1 MSGPPA
7 KESTGRPAQP
17 WPWPFRLALVAAVGL
32 ALVEASYWASSGGY
46 GTSGQQLALR
56 QLLAPLFARYLP
68 VRAWVLAH
76 PAVSVLAAFLLAVV
90 AVLGTRWWL
99 LFFHNE
105 VKARLTGTRLTP
117 EGAGFP
123 EHPFELLPLLKARPV
138 GTTFLGLQ
146 ASPGVVGWR
155 WRPYVITEKQRSMHC
170 HVLGKTGSGKSLSVL
185 FPMALQDALDGKG
198 LLVMDAKGSDENV
211 AVMKAI
217 AALSGREKELKVF
230 ALPAWNNPSV
240 FSHTYNMLYVRP
252 AGTRGADDVGGDVA
266 AVAERVFS
274 VLPLGDNEYYNT
286 QAQVV
291 FTNVCRLLHGMR
303 DEAGNGVVFTLRD
316 VAVCLKGIGADG
328 GYAAA
333 LQHCLRHSSDREAA
347 REVENQVSRLGRDVH
362 KTFSGV
368 VGAVDKF
375 LSPIANAYAPDI
387 IFEDILETN
396 GLVYVQLPGNL
407 FKLQAPAMGKV
418 MLQDVQQE
426 GSLRQVFRASRNQ
439 RTFSVLVDEF
449 YSFADLSIVDSLNKL
464 RDANLHYTLAHQSIA
479 DLELVSKE
487 FATAVWDNTRTK
499 VILNQDNPQLCEAVS
514 KSIGTHQVVE
524 RTVRRQ
530 QGALFT
536 SLATGD
542 ASSKLVETFKLHPN
556 AIKSLA
562 PFGQGYCYFGGDELA
577 ALALGMLPKL
587 GADYELPRRR
597 QEEAPGLRLEARF
610 IDGSSSA
617 AVG

>member
-1 MSGPPA
+1 VRLVM
-7 KESTGRPAQP
+7 
-17 WPWPFRLALVAAVGL
+17 LALAGVAAL
-32 ALVEASYWASSGGY
+32 EASLWAMAGGA
-46 GTSGQQLALR
+46 GNAGQQLALKG
-56 QLLAPLFARYLP
+56 LLAPVLGRYLP
-68 VRAWVLAH
+68 LRGWVVAH
-76 PAVSVLAAFLLAVV
+76 PWLAGLLGVVVAVV

-99 LFFHNE
+99 LFWHNE
-105 VKARLTGTRLTP
+105 VKARLTGTYFSP
-117 EGAGFP
+117 EDAGFP
-123 EHPFELLPLLKARPV
+123 AHEVPLLAEVKRRAP
-138 GTTFLGLQ
+138 GTTFLGLE
-146 ASPGVVGWR
+146 ARPGLLGWR
-155 WRPYVITEKQRSMHC
+155 WRPYAVTERQRSMHM

-211 AVMKAI
+211 RIMKAI
-217 AALSGREKELKVF
+217 AALSGRERELKVF

-240 FSHTYNMLYVRP
+240 VSHTYNMLYVRP
-252 AGTRGADDVGGDVA
+252 AGARGPEDAGGDVG
-266 AVAERVFS
+266 AVAERVFA

-291 FTNVCRLLHGMR
+291 FTNLCRVLHGMR
-303 DEAGNGVVFTLRD
+303 DEAGRGLVFTMRD
-316 VAVCLKGIGADG
+316 VAVALKGIGADG

-333 LQHCLRHSSDREAA
+333 LQHCLMHTTNREAA
-347 REVENQVSRLGRDVH
+347 REVENQVARLGRDVH

-375 LSPIANAYAPDI
+375 LSPIVNAYAPDI
-387 IFEDILETN
+387 IFEDVLESN

-449 YSFADLSIVDSLNKL
+449 YNFADLSIVDSLNKL

-499 VILNQDNPQLCEAVS
+499 VILNQDNPVLCELVA
-514 KSIGTHQVVE
+514 KSIGTRQVVE

-542 ASSKLVETFKLHPN
+542 ASSKLVETFRLAPN
-556 AIKSLA
+556 AIKALA
-562 PFGQGYCYFGGDELA
+562 PFGQGYCYFGGDNLA
-577 ALALGMLPKL
+577 ALAFGMLPQVA
-587 GADYELPRRR
+587 ADYALPARR
-597 QEEAPGLRLEARF
+597 QDDAPGLRLEERF
-610 IDGSSSA
+610 LVGA
-617 AVG
+617 KAVTA

>member
-1 MSGPPA
+1 MSGPA
-7 KESTGRPAQP
+7 RESTGRPAQP
-17 WPWPFRLALVAAVGL
+17 WPWPLRLLMLGFLAVAGL
-32 ALVEASYWASSGGY
+32 ELSLWATAGGY
-46 GTSGQQLALR
+46 GTSSQQLALR
-56 QLLAPLFARYLP
+56 GFLAPVLARYLP
-68 VRAWVLAH
+68 LRGWVLTH
-76 PAVSVLAAFLLAVV
+76 PVLAAIAVAVAGVV
-90 AVLGTRWWL
+90 AVLGMRWWL
-99 LFFHNE
+99 LFWHNE
-105 VKARLTGTRLTP
+105 VKARLTGTYFTP
-117 EGAGFP
+117 DVAGFP
-123 EHPFELLPLLKARPV
+123 AHAVPILEEVKRRPQ
-138 GTTFLGLQ
+138 GSTFLGLE
-146 ASPGVVGWR
+146 ARRGWLGWR
-155 WRPYVITEKQRSMHC
+155 WRPYVITEKQRSMHM

-211 AVMKAI
+211 RIMKAI

-230 ALPAWNNPSV
+230 ALPAWNNSSV

-252 AGTRGADDVGGDVA
+252 AGARGPDDAGGDVA
-266 AVAERVFS
+266 AVAERVFA

-291 FTNVCRLLHGMR
+291 FVNVCRVLHGMR
-303 DEAGNGVVFTLRD
+303 DEAGRGLVFTMRD
-316 VAVCLKGIGADG
+316 AAICLKGIGADG

-333 LQHCLRHSSDREAA
+333 LQHCLLHTTNREAA
-347 REVENQVSRLGRDVH
+347 REIENQVSRLGRDVH

-375 LSPIANAYAPDI
+375 LSPIVNAYAPDI
-387 IFEDILETN
+387 IFEDVLETN

-449 YSFADLSIVDSLNKL
+449 YNFADLSIVDSLNKL

-499 VILNQDNPQLCEAVS
+499 VILNQDNPVLCELVA
-514 KSIGTHQVVE
+514 KSIGTRQVVE

-542 ASSKLVETFKLHPN
+542 ASSKLVETFRLAPN
-556 AIKSLA
+556 AIKALA
-562 PFGQGYCYFGGDELA
+562 PYGQGYCYFGGDNLA
-577 ALALGMLPKL
+577 ALAFGMLPQVA
-587 GADYELPRRR
+587 ADFSLPARS
-597 QEEAPGLRLEARF
+597 QAEAAGLRLEERF
-610 IDGSSSA
+610 LVGAKAVSA
-617 AVG
+617 